1 MTLLAAN
8 VRGRAST
15 ELGRDVA
22 PARAGAKTAPEPVRE
37 EENDRVETRHQMYQ
51 RL

>member
-37 EENDRVETRHQMYQ
+37 EKNDRVETRHQMYQ